1 MVIEY
6 PDGIVLSTG
15 QNPGNDSFVIR
26 VADDCGR
33 NCKVE
38 FDEKTAKILAEEL
51 RSYLGR
57 KDVSAQTVLVRDIY
71 REKGGEV

>member
-6 PDGIVLSTG
+6 PDGLVLSTG
-15 QNPGNDSFVIR
+15 QNPENDSFVIR

-38 FDEKTAKILAEEL
+38 FDAKAAKILAEEL
-51 RSYLGR
+51 KSYLGR
-57 KDVSAQTVLVRDIY
+57 KDGSAQTVLVRDFY
-71 REKGGEV
+71 GEKGGEV